1 MLSDVMLIAVMP
13 FLNGFMVELLT
24 CAALFVWELP
34 RRPSFWGSLWCEC
47 GSGDSDWGSYLY
59 PTMAEYPKCIG

>member
-34 RRPSFWGSLWCEC
+34 RRPHFGVRC
-47 GSGDSDWGSYLY
+47 GWGSYLY